1 MNKSD
6 YKIVHKKPK
15 DYENSTMSCNSS
27 LGSSNSADSSN
38 SSENQS
44 LSNLYIGYD
53 QNKSKKFDDL
63 ENNKKEDILNSN
75 TNSNTNSDKDID
87 VNSDVNY
94 IIANIYKLN
103 NEELIK
109 KGIIDYLNSK
119 NYSESKTNAIL
130 IELKNRNNNGIEQHI
145 INQNN
150 ILSQQTLSNQMDNFD
165 YSKIVINDT
174 NEKNKWFTIV
184 TIVLVIIV
192 IIAFYIKLSDN

>member
-27 LGSSNSADSSN
+27 FNSSD

-44 LSNLYIGYD
+44 LSYLYIGYD

-63 ENNKKEDILNSN
+63 ENNKKENISN
-75 TNSNTNSDKDID
+75 TNTNLNLDKNIDINT
-87 VNSDVNY
+87 DVNY

-130 IELKNRNNNGIEQHI
+130 IELKNRNNNDIEQHT

-150 ILSQQTLSNQMDNFD
+150 ISSQQTLSNQMDNFD

-174 NEKNKWFTIV
+174 NEKNKWFIIV